1 MVLYNYFMN
10 LFNEINNKLENRRK
24 YLLII
29 LNITLLIFVVLEIS
43 ILNTIA
49 PKAEIKS
56 FTKNCVMENRC

>member
-1 MVLYNYFMN
+1 MN
-10 LFNEINNKLENRRK
+10 LFNEINSKLENRRK

-29 LNITLLIFVVLEIS
+29 LNITLLIFVVL
-43 ILNTIA
+43 NTIA